1 MIKNYGPKNPPP
13 GRNLGPKFP
22 PHVGRSPKKIWKQF
36 HPYIKMSMSKYIS
49 DDFDCRLFPGRQ
61 FELQIP
67 SFVLSN
73 SIGRSSVPIA
83 ISKIG
88 IAHRLA
94 RAVGRSKNPGGIPL
108 LKYSH
113 LSNNRG
119 GWNKHVEVQK
129 LQNQLDFFRQYLS

>member
-1 MIKNYGPKNPPP
+1 MYQPS
-13 GRNLGPKFP
+13 RKF
-22 PHVGRSPKKIWKQF
+22 GYSP
-36 HPYIKMSMSKYIS
+36 SKYIS
-49 DDFDCRLFPGRQ
+49 DDFDCRLFPGRH

-119 GWNKHVEVQK
+119 GWNKRGGEAKIAKSLNVEAG
-129 LQNQLDFFRQYLS
+129 